1 MRYEHH
7 GEHEYP
13 IRNDWRYSPG
23 ELIRISRSHHI
34 WRDDLEGEK
43 FHLYKSPTTPRVEEG
58 DLVVFLQA
66 YGFSYYG
73 TNWKRNEWNIKVL
86 SPTHGIVWISD
97 EYTYPL
103 EDKHPEVWN
112 EDR

>member
-13 IRNDWRYSPG
+13 IRKDWRYSPG
-23 ELIRISRSHHI
+23 ELIRISRSHHG
-34 WRDDLEGEK
+34 WKGEEEMR
-43 FHLYKSPTTPRVEEG
+43 SRVEEG

-103 EDKHPEVWN
+103 EDTHPEVWN

>member
-13 IRNDWRYSPG
+13 IRKDWRYSPG

-34 WRDDLEGEK
+34 WRDDLESAQ
-43 FHLYKSPTTPRVEEG
+43 FHLYRSPTSPRVEEG

-66 YGFSYYG
+66 YGYSYYG
-73 TNWKRNEWNIKVL
+73 TNWKRDAWNLKVL
-86 SPTHGIVWISD
+86 SPTLGIIWVSD
-97 EYTYPL
+97 EYTEHVENVLL
-103 EDKHPEVWN
+103 ETVEIGL
-112 EDR
+112 

>member
-13 IRNDWRYSPG
+13 IRKDWRYSPG
-23 ELIRISRSHHI
+23 ELIRISRSHHG
-34 WRDDLEGEK
+34 WKGEEEMR
-43 FHLYKSPTTPRVEEG
+43 SRVEEG

-86 SPTHGIVWISD
+86 SPTHGIIWISD

-103 EDKHPEVWN
+103 EDTHPEVWN
-112 EDR
+112 EDW